1 MESMHE
7 SNRFSGIFDSF
18 LKMYY
23 TIHIVTIF
31 TMNRDSLISEIL
43 FCIHS
48 LQKLY
53 NRTHVSNSLYSD
65 DTHFRMFLN
74 SLDEAALFEVYS
86 EITNATLLSAQNL
99 EQSQKNTERKIRL
112 SMEANDARKEV
123 QTLDETLFV

>member
-1 MESMHE
+1 MESVYE

-31 TMNRDSLISEIL
+31 IMNRDSLISEIL

-48 LQKLY
+48 LQRLY

-74 SLDEAALFEVYS
+74 SLNEAALFEVYS

-112 SMEANDARKEV
+112 SMEANDTRKEV

>member
-1 MESMHE
+1 M
-7 SNRFSGIFDSF
+7 
-18 LKMYY
+18 
-23 TIHIVTIF
+23 
-31 TMNRDSLISEIL
+31 
-43 FCIHS
+43 
-48 LQKLY
+48 
-53 NRTHVSNSLYSD
+53 SNSLYSD

>member
-1 MESMHE
+1 MESVYE

-31 TMNRDSLISEIL
+31 IMNRDSLISEIL

-48 LQKLY
+48 LQRLY

-112 SMEANDARKEV
+112 SMEANDTRKEV
-123 QTLDETLFV
+123 QTLDETLFA

>member
-31 TMNRDSLISEIL
+31 IMNRDSLISEIL

-48 LQKLY
+48 LQRLY

-74 SLDEAALFEVYS
+74 SLNEAALFEVYS

-112 SMEANDARKEV
+112 SMEANDTRKEV

>member
-1 MESMHE
+1 M
-7 SNRFSGIFDSF
+7 
-18 LKMYY
+18 
-23 TIHIVTIF
+23 
-31 TMNRDSLISEIL
+31 
-43 FCIHS
+43 
-48 LQKLY
+48 
-53 NRTHVSNSLYSD
+53 SNSLYSD

-112 SMEANDARKEV
+112 SMEANDTRKEV